1 MDSPEIHGVWPRP
14 LRHCCELRGAGKLF
28 CADILGAD
36 SPPLLRTTG
45 RLRHRRMDPTLSAS
59 ASPSG
64 SQQNRDKSA
73 AVGSARFR
81 PNPPPHR
88 GLDSSYKLL
97 GPTTSPSTPPF
108 FRSCSNGIYCAT
120 AHRAGGYS
128 CHRGIHT
135 SRSNQCPAWRLEFW
149 PSSVVDA
156 TDVLDRV
163 NRWWRVNSSPEHQS
177 TVNPPIAVGADY
189 RRSFL
194 GYVTPTAFATF
205 HTTHTRRRLGFG
217 RRIALG

>member
-1 MDSPEIHGVWPRP
+1 LTPTHGPHLVSFSVPFRIPTEPRQIRRRG
-14 LRHCCELRGAGKLF
+14 LRAIPAK
-28 CADILGAD
+28 
-36 SPPLLRTTG
+36 
-45 RLRHRRMDPTLSAS
+45 
-59 ASPSG
+59 
-64 SQQNRDKSA
+64 
-73 AVGSARFR
+73 
-81 PNPPPHR
+81 PPHR

-97 GPTTSPSTPPF
+97 GPATSPSTPPF
-108 FRSCSNGIYCAT
+108 FRRCSNGIYCAT
-120 AHRAGGYS
+120 ARRAGEYNR
-128 CHRGIHT
+128 HRGIHT
-135 SRSNQCPAWRLEFW
+135 SGSNQCHAWRLEFW

-189 RRSFL
+189 CRSFL

-205 HTTHTRRRLGFG
+205 RTTHTRRRLGFG